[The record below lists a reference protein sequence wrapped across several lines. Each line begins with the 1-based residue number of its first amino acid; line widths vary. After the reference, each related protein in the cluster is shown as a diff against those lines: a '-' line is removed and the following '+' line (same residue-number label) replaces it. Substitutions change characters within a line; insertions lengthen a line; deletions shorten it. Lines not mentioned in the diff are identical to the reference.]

1 MKSIEEV
8 FEKIKAE
15 RAYQD
20 AKWGSLEEKK
30 QELVGYLVILEK
42 ELEEAKNGWMKNKD
56 GRDSA
61 LAEIVQI
68 AAVAVACLQQ
78 YGFEG
83 N

>member
-1 MKSIEEV
+1 MKFIEEV

-15 RAYQD
+15 RSYQD
-20 AKWGSLEEKK
+20 AKWGSLEEKN
-30 QELVGYLVILEK
+30 QELAGYLVIIEK
-42 ELEEAKNGWMKNKD
+42 ELEESKNGWMKNKD